1 MGAPG
6 YGTGRA
12 RPEWHQT
19 SRSGVPGARRGHPGG
34 RRENGLADGLMGG
47 AAFVCVFH
55 AVRGSGA
62 SEPRRFHAL
71 PETPASGC
79 LPATPGGPPGQGP
92 PPAAR
97 IAEKTRHIGHA
108 GGGKAAK
115 IRGPR
120 NPGFSRHGKTRR
132 IGAPGTRNPRKNT
145 CFPDSRRPIMANSFV
160 KTRISSALG
169 MPVPT
174 YPWTNPCN

>member
-12 RPEWHQT
+12 RPEWPQT
-19 SRSGVPGARRGHPGG
+19 SRNGVPGARRGHPGG

-62 SEPRRFHAL
+62 SEPPRFHAL

-97 IAEKTRHIGHA
+97 IAEKTLHIGHA
-108 GGGKAAK
+108 GGRKAAK

-160 KTRISSALG
+160 KTRIAAADLT
-169 MPVPT
+169 PVPT